1 MDGAFS
7 FDGGL
12 SLVAP
17 YFLSAICLSCGG
29 QVYFEV
35 HNSNTSMSLISKVND
50 LVNQHLQTNFEGQ
63 WLLASMWEDIRPYP
77 YVENSVSLSF

>member
-1 MDGAFS
+1 MDGTFS

-17 YFLSAICLSCGG
+17 YFSVICLDCGG

-35 HNSNTSMSLISKVND
+35 HNSNTSMSLISKVNA

-63 WLLASMWEDIRPYP
+63 WFLASMWEDIKPYP
-77 YVENSVSLSF
+77 YVENVVSLSF

>member
-1 MDGAFS
+1 MDGAFH

-17 YFLSAICLSCGG
+17 YLSAICGG